1 MKNINDIK
9 LLTEPIGSTKTK
21 KSLKYKYAN
30 YILYLL
36 PSNQIIDNKKF
47 NTCPWS
53 SKGCSE
59 ACLNTSGRGR
69 FDSVQN
75 ARYKKTLYFF
85 KDKDNFINQL
95 KIEINKAIIK
105 SEKKGLIPVFRLN
118 GTSDLPFHKF
128 NIFEEFPNI
137 QFYDYTKDYKK
148 VLNNNIPNYHLTFS
162 LSESNEEKALQVK
175 QNKHNVAIVFN
186 TLPKY
191 YKFGNKYYR
200 VIDGDKHDLRFL
212 DYRNVI
218 VGLLAKGDAKK
229 DNSGFVRN

>member
-1 MKNINDIK
+1 M
-9 LLTEPIGSTKTK
+9 
-21 KSLKYKYAN
+21 
-30 YILYLL
+30 
-36 PSNQIIDNKKF
+36 
-47 NTCPWS
+47 
-53 SKGCSE
+53 
-59 ACLNTSGRGR
+59 
-69 FDSVQN
+69 
-75 ARYKKTLYFF
+75 
-85 KDKDNFINQL
+85 
-95 KIEINKAIIK
+95 
-105 SEKKGLIPVFRLN
+105 N

-162 LSESNEEKALQVK
+162 LSESNEEKAIQVK
-175 QNKHNVAIVFN
+175 ENKHNVAIVFN

-212 DYRNVI
+212 DDKNII
-218 VGLLAKGDAKK
+218 VGLLAKGDGKK